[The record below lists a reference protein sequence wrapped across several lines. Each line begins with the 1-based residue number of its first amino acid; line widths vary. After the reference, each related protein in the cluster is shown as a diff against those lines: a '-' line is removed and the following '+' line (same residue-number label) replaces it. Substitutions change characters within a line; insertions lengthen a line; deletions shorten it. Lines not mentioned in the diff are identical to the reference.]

1 MKTAAFFDFD
11 DTLIDTNSSK
21 IGFKWLYDN
30 NLVSKRFLLKT
41 ILLGLFYKIRLVSDI
56 RMSNSLIK
64 FYKGKKLEFFAK
76 QADEF
81 YENLLKPRLVPKI
94 LKKVE
99 DHKKQGHFLVI
110 VSGSIRYYLEPVAKD
125 LGFDKI
131 ICTELEEG
139 PDGILTGKPIG
150 KICID
155 DYKKEL
161 ALNLVEKEN
170 IDLKSSFAYGDN
182 ESDIQLLK
190 LVGNPIAVQPSPK
203 LRKLAQKNNW
213 QILNYNKN

>member
-30 NLVSKRFLLKT
+30 KLLSKGFLLKT
-41 ILLGLFYKIRLVSDI
+41 IVIGFFYKIHLISNK
-56 RMSNSLIK
+56 RMADSLIK
-64 FYKGKKLEFFAK
+64 FYKNKKLEYFTK

-81 YENLLKPRLVPKI
+81 YENLLKPRFIPEMLE
-94 LKKVE
+94 KVE
-99 DHKKQGHFLVI
+99 EHKKQGHYLVI

-125 LGFDKI
+125 LGFDNI
-131 ICTELEEG
+131 ICTDLEEG
-139 PDGILTGKPIG
+139 SDGLLTGKPIG

-155 DYKKEL
+155 DYKREL
-161 ALNLVEKEN
+161 ALQLVEKEN
-170 IDLKSSFAYGDN
+170 IDLKNSFAYGDN

-190 LVGNPIAVQPSPK
+190 LVGNPVAVQPSPK

-213 QILNYNKN
+213 QILTYNN